1 MQYYVNCPPR
11 HMREKE
17 NINIDVPTSDVEDFL
32 YYVRLLADERNISS
46 RRAFGE
52 LGRGVYQQLM
62 EKEYDRQ
69 DRKSRQRGRHNR

>member
-1 MQYYVNCPPR
+1 MD
-11 HMREKE
+11 
-17 NINIDVPTSDVEDFL
+17 IPTSDVEDFL

-52 LGRGVYQQLM
+52 LVKGVYQQLM

-69 DRKSRQRGRHNR
+69 SRQRGRYNR

>member
-1 MQYYVNCPPR
+1 MD
-11 HMREKE
+11 
-17 NINIDVPTSDVEDFL
+17 IPTSDVEDFL

-52 LGRGVYQQLM
+52 LGKGVYQQLM

-69 DRKSRQRGRHNR
+69 DRKSRQRGRYNR

>member
-1 MQYYVNCPPR
+1 MD
-11 HMREKE
+11 
-17 NINIDVPTSDVEDFL
+17 IPTSDVEDFL

-52 LGRGVYQQLM
+52 LVKGVYQQLM

-69 DRKSRQRGRHNR
+69 DRKSRQRGRYNR

>member
-1 MQYYVNCPPR
+1 MNHYVNCTPR
-11 HMREKE
+11 HIKDKE
-17 NINIDVPTSDVEDFL
+17 NVNMDIPTQDVEDFL

-52 LGRGVYQQLM
+52 LVRGVYQQLM

>member
-1 MQYYVNCPPR
+1 MD
-11 HMREKE
+11 
-17 NINIDVPTSDVEDFL
+17 IPTSDVEDFL

-52 LGRGVYQQLM
+52 LVKGVYQQLM

-69 DRKSRQRGRHNR
+69 DHKSRQRGRYNR

>member
-1 MQYYVNCPPR
+1 MD
-11 HMREKE
+11 
-17 NINIDVPTSDVEDFL
+17 IPTSDVEDFL

-52 LGRGVYQQLM
+52 LVKGVYQQLM

-69 DRKSRQRGRHNR
+69 DRKSRPRGRYNR

>member
-1 MQYYVNCPPR
+1 MD
-11 HMREKE
+11 
-17 NINIDVPTSDVEDFL
+17 IPTQDVEDFL

-52 LGRGVYQQLM
+52 LVKGVYQQLM

-69 DRKSRQRGRHNR
+69 DRKSRQRGRFNR

>member
-1 MQYYVNCPPR
+1 MD
-11 HMREKE
+11 
-17 NINIDVPTSDVEDFL
+17 IPTSDVEDFL

-52 LGRGVYQQLM
+52 MVKGVYQSLM

-69 DRKSRQRGRHNR
+69 DRKSRQRGRYNR

>member
-1 MQYYVNCPPR
+1 MD
-11 HMREKE
+11 
-17 NINIDVPTSDVEDFL
+17 IPTSDVEDFL

-52 LGRGVYQQLM
+52 LVKGVYQQLM

-69 DRKSRQRGRHNR
+69 DRTSRQRGRYNR

>member
-1 MQYYVNCPPR
+1 
-11 HMREKE
+11 MREKE

-52 LGRGVYQQLM
+52 LVRGVYQSLM

>member
-1 MQYYVNCPPR
+1 
-11 HMREKE
+11 MREKE

-52 LGRGVYQQLM
+52 LVRGVYQQLM

>member
-1 MQYYVNCPPR
+1 MD
-11 HMREKE
+11 
-17 NINIDVPTSDVEDFL
+17 IPTQDVEDFL

-52 LGRGVYQQLM
+52 MVKGVYQSLM

-69 DRKSRQRGRHNR
+69 DRKSRQRGRYNR

>member
-1 MQYYVNCPPR
+1 
-11 HMREKE
+11 MREKE

-52 LGRGVYQQLM
+52 LVKGVYQQLM

-69 DRKSRQRGRHNR
+69 DRKSRQRGRHNC

>member
-1 MQYYVNCPPR
+1 MD
-11 HMREKE
+11 
-17 NINIDVPTSDVEDFL
+17 IPTQDVEDFL

-52 LGRGVYQQLM
+52 LVRGVYQQLM

>member
-1 MQYYVNCPPR
+1 MD
-11 HMREKE
+11 
-17 NINIDVPTSDVEDFL
+17 IPTQAVEDFL

-52 LGRGVYQQLM
+52 LVKGVYQQLM

>member
-1 MQYYVNCPPR
+1 MD
-11 HMREKE
+11 
-17 NINIDVPTSDVEDFL
+17 IPTSDVEDFL

-52 LGRGVYQQLM
+52 LVKGVYQQLM

-69 DRKSRQRGRHNR
+69 DRKSRQLGRYNR

>member
-1 MQYYVNCPPR
+1 MV
-11 HMREKE
+11 
-17 NINIDVPTSDVEDFL
+17 IPTSDVEDFL

-52 LGRGVYQQLM
+52 LVKGVYQQLM

-69 DRKSRQRGRHNR
+69 DRKSRQRGRYNR

>member
-1 MQYYVNCPPR
+1 
-11 HMREKE
+11 MREKE

-52 LGRGVYQQLM
+52 LVRGVYQSLM

-69 DRKSRQRGRHNR
+69 DRKSRQRGRHNC

>member
-1 MQYYVNCPPR
+1 MD
-11 HMREKE
+11 
-17 NINIDVPTSDVEDFL
+17 IPTSDVEDFF

-52 LGRGVYQQLM
+52 LVKGVYQQLM

-69 DRKSRQRGRHNR
+69 DRKSRQRGRYNR

>member
-1 MQYYVNCPPR
+1 MD
-11 HMREKE
+11 
-17 NINIDVPTSDVEDFL
+17 IPTQDVEDFL

-52 LGRGVYQQLM
+52 LVKGVYQQLM

-69 DRKSRQRGRHNR
+69 ARKSRQRGRYNR

>member
-1 MQYYVNCPPR
+1 MD
-11 HMREKE
+11 
-17 NINIDVPTSDVEDFL
+17 IPTQDVEDFL

-52 LGRGVYQQLM
+52 LVRGVYQQLM

-69 DRKSRQRGRHNR
+69 DRKSRQRGRYNR

>member
-1 MQYYVNCPPR
+1 MD
-11 HMREKE
+11 
-17 NINIDVPTSDVEDFL
+17 IPTQDVEDFL

-52 LGRGVYQQLM
+52 LVRGVYQSLM

-69 DRKSRQRGRHNR
+69 DRKSRQRGRYNR

>member
-1 MQYYVNCPPR
+1 MD
-11 HMREKE
+11 
-17 NINIDVPTSDVEDFL
+17 IPTSDVEDFL

-52 LGRGVYQQLM
+52 LVKGVYQQLM

-69 DRKSRQRGRHNR
+69 DRKSRQRGRYTR

>member
-1 MQYYVNCPPR
+1 MD
-11 HMREKE
+11 
-17 NINIDVPTSDVEDFL
+17 IPTSDVEDFL

-52 LGRGVYQQLM
+52 LVRGVYQQLM

-69 DRKSRQRGRHNR
+69 DRKSRQRGRHNC

>member
-1 MQYYVNCPPR
+1 MQYYVNCTPR

-46 RRAFGE
+46 RRAFRE
-52 LGRGVYQQLM
+52 LVRGVYQSLM

-69 DRKSRQRGRHNR
+69 DRKSRQRGRHNC

>member
-1 MQYYVNCPPR
+1 MD
-11 HMREKE
+11 
-17 NINIDVPTSDVEDFL
+17 IPTQDVEDFL

-52 LGRGVYQQLM
+52 LVKGVYQQLM

-69 DRKSRQRGRHNR
+69 DLKSRQRGRYNR

>member
-1 MQYYVNCPPR
+1 MD
-11 HMREKE
+11 
-17 NINIDVPTSDVEDFL
+17 IPTSDVEDFL

-52 LGRGVYQQLM
+52 LVKGGYQQLM

-69 DRKSRQRGRHNR
+69 DRKSRQRGRYNR

>member
-1 MQYYVNCPPR
+1 
-11 HMREKE
+11 MREKE

-52 LGRGVYQQLM
+52 LVRGVYQSLM

-69 DRKSRQRGRHNR
+69 DRKSRQRGRYNR

>member
-1 MQYYVNCPPR
+1 MD
-11 HMREKE
+11 
-17 NINIDVPTSDVEDFL
+17 IPTSDVEDFI

-52 LGRGVYQQLM
+52 LVKGVYQQLM

-69 DRKSRQRGRHNR
+69 DRKSRQRGRYNR

>member
-1 MQYYVNCPPR
+1 
-11 HMREKE
+11 MREKE

-52 LGRGVYQQLM
+52 LVRGVYQQLM

-69 DRKSRQRGRHNR
+69 DRKSRQRGRHNC

>member
-1 MQYYVNCPPR
+1 MD
-11 HMREKE
+11 
-17 NINIDVPTSDVEDFL
+17 IPTSDVEDFL

-52 LGRGVYQQLM
+52 LVRGVYQSLM

-69 DRKSRQRGRHNR
+69 DRKSRQRGRYNR

>member
-1 MQYYVNCPPR
+1 MDLPTQ
-11 HMREKE
+11 
-17 NINIDVPTSDVEDFL
+17 DVADFL

-52 LGRGVYQQLM
+52 LVKGVYQQLM

-69 DRKSRQRGRHNR
+69 DRKSRQRGRYNR